1 MERWRESWA
10 YTPWTFLQNLAG
22 QPAIMLPLGKSSE
35 GLPLGIQLWAG
46 KGQER
51 VLCQLA
57 AAFEAAGVLKTE
69 IIE

>member
-1 MERWRESWA
+1 
-10 YTPWTFLQNLAG
+10 
-22 QPAIMLPLGKSSE
+22 MLPLGKSSE
-35 GLPLGIQLWAG
+35 GLPLGVQLWAG

-57 AAFEAAGVLKTE
+57 AAFEAAGVLETE